1 MLGPS
6 GVVPCL
12 HTWSNSPLPIQHC
25 QPHFTARLRCKRHH
39 TCNLMLSRTANLL
52 ERMARGYLASMYHDT
67 AHRAGLPM
75 GTLPRSKPL
84 CMLHVVLLTDLS
96 VDLSVADV
104 SCLCSCPCWPAVCA
118 PCSVFVHL
126 LHSLFVWGCA
136 APLLAAQCSDTES
149 AVHRSGFIH
158 ALIELSQ
165 VAVHLRPQCR
175 RDPSR
180 GLRQHVAVLQFVPCC
195 VPGMNAFAP
204 GTT

>member
-1 MLGPS
+1 
-6 GVVPCL
+6 
-12 HTWSNSPLPIQHC
+12 
-25 QPHFTARLRCKRHH
+25 
-39 TCNLMLSRTANLL
+39 MLSRTANLL

-149 AVHRSGFIH
+149 AVHRKAFILTRYNSMH
-158 ALIELSQ
+158 D
-165 VAVHLRPQCR
+165 LRPQCR

-180 GLRQHVAVLQFVPCC
+180 GLRQHVRCSCAALCAFFVCARNE
-195 VPGMNAFAP
+195 NAF
-204 GTT
+204 TTWEQLTLASTTRSPASVARGGPCRSTT